1 MVHSHVH
8 LLLENWRKE
17 FIASE
22 YMMIHKGPCSL
33 WDSLEKCCR
42 EVSWSTQG
50 QMSPRR
56 MRTLWPRPTETLPRN
71 MMIYFSLQQMW
82 TWMQPQ
88 LILPSSCLKR
98 GNELPGRRSVR
109 IFPAPHRD
117 STPLPIV
124 LSQLSISSR
133 RYFWEVQ
140 VGNTCSWDLEVC
152 RVM

>member
-17 FIASE
+17 FIANE
-22 YMMIHKGPCSL
+22 YIMIHKGPCSL
-33 WDSLEKCCR
+33 WDSLEKCCG

-50 QMSPRR
+50 QMSPHR
-56 MRTLWPRPTETLPRN
+56 MRTLWPGLLRALPETWWSTFLCSKCEP
-71 MMIYFSLQQMW
+71 
-82 TWMQPQ
+82 WMQPQ

-98 GNELPGRRSVR
+98 GNELPGRSVR
-109 IFPAPHRD
+109 IFPAPYRD

-140 VGNTCSWDLEVC
+140 VGNTCSWDLGVC